1 MKIKKKYREAIM
13 YVNLTHTSKTRNKI
27 SYYINIAHLI
37 NYELERTRTFY
48 RFISLRGKQRR
59 SLFLRSSRGTAAQT
73 HKSKFHFRGLVA
85 RKVEE
90 PLAEVGR
97 S

>member
-1 MKIKKKYREAIM
+1 MKMKKNIREAIM
-13 YVNLTHTSKTRNKI
+13 YVNLTHISETRNKI
-27 SYYINIAHLI
+27 SCYINMAHLI
-37 NYELERTRTFY
+37 NYSNVQESFIDLFHLE
-48 RFISLRGKQRR
+48 GNKGVPCDPAVEQR
-59 SLFLRSSRGTAAQT
+59 AQT

-90 PLAEVGR
+90 PLAKVGR

>member
-1 MKIKKKYREAIM
+1 M
-13 YVNLTHTSKTRNKI
+13 YVNLAHASKTRNKI
-27 SYYINIAHLI
+27 SYYINVAHLI
-37 NYELERTRTFY
+37 NYSNVQEVLSI
-48 RFISLRGKQRR
+48 ISLGGKQRR

-90 PLAEVGR
+90 PLAKVDR